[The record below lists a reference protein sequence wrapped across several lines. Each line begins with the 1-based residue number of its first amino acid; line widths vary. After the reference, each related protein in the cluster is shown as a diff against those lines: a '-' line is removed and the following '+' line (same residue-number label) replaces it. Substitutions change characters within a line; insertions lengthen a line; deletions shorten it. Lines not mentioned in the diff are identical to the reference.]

1 MRPAVWAP
9 QAGRV
14 RAVIGTDHGRT
25 EDLLSDPAQPGWWQL
40 AADLP
45 PGTRYGYLLDDDDTP
60 LPDPRSQRL
69 PDGVHGLTEVYDE
82 SAHHWQ
88 DAGWPGRQLAG
99 AVIYELHVGTFTPG
113 ATLDSAIERLDHLV
127 ELGISHVELLP
138 VNAFNGVWNW
148 GYDGVAWYAVHEPY
162 GGPDALK
169 RFVDACH
176 GRGLAVILDVVY
188 NHLGPSGNYLPRF
201 GPYLTTGRNTWG
213 DLVNLDGEGSAEVR
227 RYILDNALRW
237 LRDFHIDGLRLDA
250 VHALRDSSPVHLLQ
264 QLAVEVSELSATVGR
279 PLPLIAESDLNDP
292 KLITPRG
299 SADSQGEA
307 PYRNDPEGGYGLDA
321 QWDDDVHHALHAL
334 LTGERHGYYADFG
347 SLECL
352 AKVLTRAF
360 FHDGSY
366 SAFRGRDHGRPVDRE
381 HTPGWRFVAFLQ
393 DHDQVGNRAAGDRL
407 PETTSA
413 GRLKIGAVLLF
424 SSPFT
429 PMLFMGEEWAASTR
443 WPFFTSHPQPEL
455 AAAVSAGRLAEFA
468 DHGWD
473 ASAMPDPQDPA
484 TYHSAVLDWSEPEA
498 GSHAEMLELYR
509 RLIRLRRDEPSL
521 ADPVLAAV
529 SVDYDSAAEL
539 AGGAPRRA
547 AGGGQPGRRAAG
559 RAGARGWRDPVRHRR
574 REPRRGRCGGPA
586 GARVGSRRPGPVT
599 AGRARRGQHGR
610 AGGGHRVGTL

>member
-9 QAGRV
+9 QASQV
-14 RAVIGTDHGRT
+14 RAVIGTDHSRT
-25 EDLLSDPAQPGWWQL
+25 EELLPDEARPGWWQL
-40 AADLP
+40 DTDLV

-60 LPDPRSQRL
+60 LPDPRSRRL
-69 PDGVHGLTEVYDE
+69 PDGVHGLTEVYDDT
-82 SAHHWQ
+82 AHRWQ
-88 DAGWPGRQLAG
+88 DAGWTGRELAG

-127 ELGISHVELLP
+127 DLGISHVELLP
-138 VNAFNGVWNW
+138 LNGVNGTWNW

-201 GPYLTTGRNTWG
+201 GPYLKSGRNTWG

-227 RYILDNALRW
+227 RYILDNALMW
-237 LRDFHIDGLRLDA
+237 LSDFHIDGLRLDA
-250 VHALRDSSPVHLLQ
+250 VHALQDSSPTHLLE
-264 QLAVEVSELSATVGR
+264 QLAVEVAALSGTLGR

-299 SADSQGEA
+299 DEDS
-307 PYRNDPEGGYGLDA
+307 PGGYGLDA

-334 LTGERHGYYADFG
+334 LSGERHGYYADFG
-347 SLECL
+347 SLEGL
-352 AKVLTRAF
+352 AKVFTRAF
-360 FHDGSY
+360 FHDGTFS
-366 SAFRGRDHGRPVDRE
+366 SFRGRDHGKPVDRE
-381 HTPGWRFVAFLQ
+381 RTPGWRFVVFLQ

-407 PETTSA
+407 PEITST

-429 PMLFMGEEWAASTR
+429 PMLWMGEEWAASTR

-455 AAAVSAGRLAEFA
+455 AAAVSEGRVAEFA

-473 ASAMPDPQDPA
+473 VSAMVDPQDPA
-484 TYHSAVLDWSEPEA
+484 AYRNAVLDWAEA
-498 GSHAEMLELYR
+498 GTGSHAELLELYR
-509 RLIRLRRDEPSL
+509 RLIRLRRELPSL
-521 ADPVLAAV
+521 SDPVLAAV
-529 SVDYDSAAEL
+529 TVDFDSERDWLVVHRGELRVAVNL
-539 AGGAPRRA
+539 AGRQQDVPV
-547 AGGGQPGRRAAG
+547 
-559 RAGARGWRDPVRHRR
+559 AGARKIVLATDAASLADGGATVRLAP
-574 REPRRGRCGGPA
+574 ESA
-586 GARVGSRRPGPVT
+586 AIVRVG
-599 AGRARRGQHGR
+599 
-610 AGGGHRVGTL
+610 